1 MISTKAVYD
10 SNKEFHDYVD
20 RYARERRILVLEAL
34 THKMVE
40 EVADY
45 YLKKDIGKENERG
58 I

>member
-10 SNKEFHDYVD
+10 SNEEFHNYVE
-20 RYARERRILVLEAL
+20 RYARERQILVLEAL

-40 EVADY
+40 EVAEY
-45 YLKKDIGKENERG
+45 YLKKDLGKVDERG

>member
-10 SNKEFHDYVD
+10 SNKEFHDYVE
-20 RYARERRILVLEAL
+20 RYARERQILVLEAL

-45 YLKKDIGKENERG
+45 YLKKDLGKVDEG
-58 I
+58 